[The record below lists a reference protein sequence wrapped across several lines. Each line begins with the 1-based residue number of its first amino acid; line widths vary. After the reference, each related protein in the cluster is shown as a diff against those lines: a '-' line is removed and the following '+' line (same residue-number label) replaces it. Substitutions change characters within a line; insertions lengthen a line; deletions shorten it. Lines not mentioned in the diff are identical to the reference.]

1 MSDRRAGHTG
11 AVNPSGVDLAALGAQ
26 VEWADV
32 AAAQEARAAAP
43 AASGRLGELTAWWA
57 GVQGHY
63 PPHPPKRVRCAVVG
77 GPGADTAAVAADL
90 DVGLVALEV
99 PDTVDE
105 AFSAGVRAADD
116 EVDGGTDLLV
126 VADPDDSPA
135 AAVLVSVLTGAE
147 PVALLPRGAA
157 AIDTASWI
165 ARATGLRDARRSALP
180 VRHDAN
186 ALLAALGRPSLAA
199 TVGLVLRAAA
209 RRTPL
214 VLDGTAAVAA
224 GLLCHDVQPRAAQWW
239 RVADRAAD
247 PVHQAVVRELGMH
260 PLLDLGTTSGDGIA
274 GLLTTPLLHAAAVRA
289 ASR

>member
-1 MSDRRAGHTG
+1 M
-11 AVNPSGVDLAALGAQ
+11 NPSDVDLAALGAA
-26 VEWADV
+26 VEWTDV
-32 AAAQEARAAAP
+32 AAAREARSAAP
-43 AASGRLGELTAWWA
+43 AASGRLGELTAWWS

-77 GPGADTAAVAADL
+77 GAGADTAAIAADL
-90 DVGLVALEV
+90 DVGLVGFEV
-99 PDTVDE
+99 PDTVDA
-105 AFSAGVRAADD
+105 AFAAGVRAADD
-116 EVDGGTDLLV
+116 EVDSGTDLLV

-157 AIDTASWI
+157 AVDTAAWI
-165 ARATGLRDARRSALP
+165 ARAVGLRDARRAASQL
-180 VRHDAN
+180 RHDAN
-186 ALLAALGRPSLAA
+186 ALLAAVGNASLAA

-209 RRTPL
+209 RRTPI
-214 VLDGTAAVAA
+214 VLDGTAALAA

-247 PVHQAVVRELGMH
+247 PVHRAVVRELGVH

-289 ASR
+289 ATR

>member
-1 MSDRRAGHTG
+1 MHPSD
-11 AVNPSGVDLAALGAQ
+11 VDLAGLGAA

-32 AAAQEARAAAP
+32 TAAQEARAAAP

-57 GVQGHY
+57 GVRGHY
-63 PPHPPKRVRCAVVG
+63 PPHPPKRIRCAVVG
-77 GPGADTAAVAADL
+77 GAGADTAAVAADL
-90 DVGLVALEV
+90 DVGLVDLDV
-99 PDTVDE
+99 PDTVDA
-105 AFSAGVRAADD
+105 AFAAGVQAADD
-116 EVDGGTDLLV
+116 EVDTGTDLLV

-157 AIDTASWI
+157 AVDTAAWI
-165 ARATGLRDARRSALP
+165 ARATGLRDARRSALA
-180 VRHDAN
+180 VRNDAN
-186 ALLAALGRPSLAA
+186 ALLAAVGSVSLAV

-209 RRTPL
+209 RRTPM
-214 VLDGTAAVAA
+214 VLDGTSALAAA
-224 GLLCHDVQPRAAQWW
+224 LLCHDVQPRAAQWW

-247 PVHQAVVRELGMH
+247 PVHQAVVRELDMQ